1 MQYYTTTTVQFMS
14 ILSTL
19 VMGRDS
25 GMQVPFLSTNQ
36 TNNGQES
43 WTANT
48 GNAIE
53 IKHYVS
59 EP

>member
-1 MQYYTTTTVQFMS
+1 MQYYNTTTVQLMS

-25 GMQVPFLSTNQ
+25 GMQVLFLSTNQ
-36 TNNGQES
+36 TNNGQELR
-43 WTANT
+43 TANT
-48 GNAIE
+48 GNATE